1 MSDAAAPEPIE
12 ALARSAAAGDPRA
25 MGEVGRR
32 LLLGQAA
39 PALPREGARLLA
51 DAARL
56 GDPAA
61 AELASVLLAG
71 GFFAP
76 QSWRLA
82 LDYLQ
87 LAAEAGSQRARAQ
100 LALLAAVPPRGAAE
114 DWAGLRARVD
124 VAAWTR
130 PPAVRLLSESPRVL
144 AVSGLAG
151 ADACDWIVDA
161 ARPRLERAQVKDP
174 RTGLTVMGATRT
186 NRVANFAATDTSVL
200 NLLVQA
206 RIAAAAGLDTRMM
219 EAFAVLHYAPGEQAS
234 EHFDYLDPDVP
245 AYAEDIARYGQRTA
259 TALLYLNDDYEGGE
273 TAFPELGLRHRGS
286 KGDALIFFSVD
297 PQGRPDPRTVH
308 AGRPPARGEKWVLS
322 QFVRDRPMA
331 PGS

>member
-1 MSDAAAPEPIE
+1 MAFHAAVTTTLQARNYTTSGDVTGVGAATFVTSTRPVIGATLDRRPPERH
-12 ALARSAAAGDPRA
+12 A
-25 MGEVGRR
+25 
-32 LLLGQAA
+32 
-39 PALPREGARLLA
+39 
-51 DAARL
+51 
-56 GDPAA
+56 
-61 AELASVLLAG
+61 VLLR
-71 GFFAP
+71 
-76 QSWRLA
+76 QV
-82 LDYLQ
+82 
-87 LAAEAGSQRARAQ
+87 RA
-100 LALLAAVPPRGAAE
+100 V
-114 DWAGLRARVD
+114 GLRARVD

-144 AVSGLAG
+144 AVSGLAR
-151 ADACDWIVDA
+151 ADACDGIVDA

-186 NRVANFAATDTSVL
+186 NRVANFAVTDTSVL

-219 EAFAVLHYAPGEQAS
+219 EAFAVLHYARGEQAS